1 MAESYDREIIRDLE
15 KVPDDAHV
23 AYQERKLGL
32 RPFRSDTPM
41 MREARDMRLEKMSV
55 LRKLKTR
62 YRGMKASRVYQRCF
76 RELAQ
81 KDPEF
86 WHEHWEATATELL
99 VIQEHRMRPFRSGAP
114 LTVEAEK
121 ARLRVM
127 TELHRMR
134 WHSLQYMRTYGAV
147 ARGLKEKKAAFWFE
161 HQKFRTEELVDM
173 LYPGARALLTNKAKW
188 MFCLSSICFIIGS
201 VFYAYLKSY
210 RAGGIR
216 NEMLYGDISGSA
228 RWRAVTGQTGDNLIF
243 QTFGESGLQIGTF
256 VFLLAGSLFLIA
268 LITVYVKSRRQHP

>member
-41 MREARDMRLEKMSV
+41 MREAREARLEKMSM
-55 LRKLKTR
+55 LRELKTR
-62 YRGMKASRVYQRCF
+62 YWGRKASRVYQRCF

-81 KDPEF
+81 KDPQF
-86 WHEHWEATATELL
+86 WHEHREATATELL
-99 VIQEHRMRPFRSGAP
+99 VIQEHRMRPFRSDAP

-134 WHSLQYMRTYGAV
+134 WHSLLYMRTYEAV
-147 ARGLKEKKAAFWFE
+147 ARGLKMKKAPFWFE
-161 HQKFRTEELVDM
+161 HQKFRTDELVDM
-173 LYPGARALLTNKAKW
+173 LYPGARERLTKKTKW
-188 MFCLSSICFIIGS
+188 MIGLGAS
-201 VFYAYLKSY
+201 FLNLGLIFTMYLFSFY
-210 RAGGIR
+210 
-216 NEMLYGDISGSA
+216 ESA
-228 RWRAVTGQTGDNLIF
+228 RHRAFFRDGGDWIYNL
-243 QTFGESGLQIGTF
+243 FGEAGLVAGTIF
-256 VFLLAGSLFLIA
+256 CYIFAVVFLIA
-268 LITVYVKSRRQHP
+268 SIVVYMKSRRQYL